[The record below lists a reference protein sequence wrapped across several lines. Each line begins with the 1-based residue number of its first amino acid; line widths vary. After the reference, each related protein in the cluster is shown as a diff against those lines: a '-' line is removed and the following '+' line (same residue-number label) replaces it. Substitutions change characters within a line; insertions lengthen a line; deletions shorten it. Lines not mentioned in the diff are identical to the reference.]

1 MATFKAHIANG
12 NGYSSADVTVD
23 NVVTQAA
30 AKRALEARYPGASI
44 RAVRITSRKN

>member
-12 NGYSSADVTVD
+12 NGYVSTDVTVD
-23 NVVTQAA
+23 GVINQAA

-44 RAVRITSRKN
+44 RAVRITSNKN